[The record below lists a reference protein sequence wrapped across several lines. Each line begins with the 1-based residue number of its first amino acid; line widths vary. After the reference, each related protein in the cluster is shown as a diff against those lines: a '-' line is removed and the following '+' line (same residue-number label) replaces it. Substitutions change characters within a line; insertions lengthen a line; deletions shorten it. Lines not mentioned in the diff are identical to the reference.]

1 MKQEIVEGEKGVV
14 LVIALLLMLVL
25 TLIGISSIG
34 TSTLETAISG
44 NERIWTDAFYV
55 AEAGTQVAVNQLP
68 DNANPV
74 PKTEF
79 DGDSY
84 YWTEGAKSLGLHQR
98 SGFDSAWSFKRYQ
111 VKGSGKSTEL
121 KKEIEVQVSYGPFSA
136 GTQYHN

>member
-1 MKQEIVEGEKGVV
+1 MKGNVFEDEKGVV

-25 TLIGISSIG
+25 TLIGVSSIN
-34 TSTLETAISG
+34 TSSLETAISG
-44 NERIWTDAFYV
+44 NERVWADAFYV

-68 DNANPV
+68 DSTNPV
-74 PKTEF
+74 PKTEL
-79 DGDSY
+79 DGNSY
-84 YWTEGAKSLGLHQR
+84 YWAEGAKSLGLHQR

-111 VKGSGKSTEL
+111 VKGSGKSAEL